1 MAPIG
6 RLIALAGLVAALS
19 APAVAQVPEQQ
30 GFFGNIDGRWMWLG
44 GDRISSSAGT
54 APVTNGP
61 GGQMLIGY
69 KLDPRWD
76 VALAGDVQGLLSTLT
91 QFRNGTLSVDTN
103 HQHFDLEAGYSTAW
117 WRVNAGLRG
126 IHYRQGAVYNIPGFA
141 GADQREM
148 YGIGPK
154 VGVGVRLPVSERWA
168 VVGGADAALLY
179 TSFADTGG
187 GVLLNNASYWQF
199 IPQIGGELGMSWR
212 SSDSPSFSFTTGAR
226 IATSFNTSITSDG
239 SRQGSLV
246 EYGPFIRMAYNFAG
260 PSRSQRLAV
269 KEEREIWT
277 NAPPTGSQRYVVHF
291 GYERSDINPFAASVI
306 RQAADD
312 IRRGRPAD
320 IAIASTDLDNG
331 SDYSRALSRRRAEAI
346 REALAR
352 DGISPAQVDII
363 AAGEVPPLAATA
375 PDGREARNTRAQ
387 ITF

>member
-154 VGVGVRLPVSERWA
+154 VGVGVRLPVSESWA

-179 TSFADTGG
+179 TSFADSGG
-187 GVLLNNASYWQF
+187 GVLLSNASYWQF

-226 IATSFNTSITSDG
+226 
-239 SRQGSLV
+239 
-246 EYGPFIRMAYNFAG
+246 
-260 PSRSQRLAV
+260 
-269 KEEREIWT
+269 
-277 NAPPTGSQRYVVHF
+277 
-291 GYERSDINPFAASVI
+291 
-306 RQAADD
+306 
-312 IRRGRPAD
+312 
-320 IAIASTDLDNG
+320 IASTDLDNG

-352 DGISPAQVDII
+352 DGISPAQVDIV

-375 PDGREARNTRAQ
+375 PDGREARNTHAQ